1 MTYEAYRDALLKI
14 ALEKGCSA
22 AEVYARESTD
32 FSVEVMEQQIDSYS
46 VSRGMGLS
54 VRVSL
59 DGKDGYA
66 YTELFED
73 AEGLVEKAMD
83 NARASESTDVHPMQG
98 ASDYVTVALPENPLE
113 NLSDAQRIDLAMQ
126 LEKLTLAAD
135 PRCARVAGNQVA
147 FEQGKTHIANTL
159 GLRAS
164 RSSSIALCYTEPV
177 LQEGEQM
184 QDGLAFRSGAQVFDL
199 ESCAKEAV
207 EDAARKF
214 GASTIPSGFYPVVL
228 EKHAASSLLRGF
240 FSLFSGEAAQKGLSL
255 LADKVGQPIAAACVN
270 VVDDPLF
277 AANPRPFDDEGVPSV
292 RTEVVEQGVLK
303 SLLHNLKTAAKA
315 GCASTSNG
323 GRGSAAS
330 PVGVAPSNF
339 MIVPGEKSYDALLEA
354 LGEGLIIRDVSGLHA
369 GLDPISGDFSL
380 LAGGWLRKEGKLQ
393 PVEQITV
400 AGNFFTLL
408 KEVEEVGADL
418 WLGIPQGSVVASPS
432 LRIKGL
438 MVSGS

>member
-1 MTYEAYRDALLKI
+1 MTFEAYRDALLKI

-46 VSRGMGLS
+46 VSRSMGLS

-59 DGKDGYA
+59 EGKDGYA

-98 ASDYVTVALPENPLE
+98 ASEYVTVTLPENPLE

-164 RSSSIALCYTEPV
+164 RSGSIALCYTEPV

-184 QDGLAFRSGAQVFDL
+184 KDGLAFRSGEQVFDL
-199 ESCAKEAV
+199 
-207 EDAARKF
+207 
-214 GASTIPSGFYPVVL
+214 
-228 EKHAASSLLRGF
+228 
-240 FSLFSGEAAQKGLSL
+240 
-255 LADKVGQPIAAACVN
+255 
-270 VVDDPLF
+270 
-277 AANPRPFDDEGVPSV
+277 
-292 RTEVVEQGVLK
+292 
-303 SLLHNLKTAAKA
+303 
-315 GCASTSNG
+315 
-323 GRGSAAS
+323 
-330 PVGVAPSNF
+330 
-339 MIVPGEKSYDALLEA
+339 
-354 LGEGLIIRDVSGLHA
+354 
-369 GLDPISGDFSL
+369 
-380 LAGGWLRKEGKLQ
+380 
-393 PVEQITV
+393 
-400 AGNFFTLL
+400 
-408 KEVEEVGADL
+408 
-418 WLGIPQGSVVASPS
+418 
-432 LRIKGL
+432 
-438 MVSGS
+438 